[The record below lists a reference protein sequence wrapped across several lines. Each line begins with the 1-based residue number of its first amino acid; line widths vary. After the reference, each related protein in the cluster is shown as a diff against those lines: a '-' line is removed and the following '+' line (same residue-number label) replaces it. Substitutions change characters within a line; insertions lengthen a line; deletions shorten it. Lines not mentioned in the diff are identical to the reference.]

1 MPSVTELFYSV
12 GGHKADKHLRPEE
25 LSAFETGVKY
35 DNKGVTAKAS
45 VYWNNH
51 KNLIDWISD
60 GTLDANGAVLWKSV
74 NFGKIKHFGTEA
86 SLDFDLYQLLPS
98 QRFFKKF
105 GVAYSYITRRS

>member
-45 VYWNNH
+45 VYWN
-51 KNLIDWISD
+51 IIR
-60 GTLDANGAVLWKSV
+60 TLSTGLVMA
-74 NFGKIKHFGTEA
+74 H
-86 SLDFDLYQLLPS
+86 
-98 QRFFKKF
+98 
-105 GVAYSYITRRS
+105 